1 MTSAGHSIRSTQ
13 PRPRAGWAFYAR
25 RVWGLVLPLLLLA
38 ESGCTTV
45 LSPISGIPA
54 SRLPDQFL
62 ATPRADLDPIDL
74 ARLRQDP
81 PDEYLLDSKDL
92 LGIYIQGILGE
103 EEQPPPVNF
112 PDSPTLPPALGYPIP
127 VRDDGTIAL
136 PLIPPIQ
143 VRGMTL
149 AQAQDVILREYTKRE
164 LLKDPR
170 VIVTLIRR
178 RTYQVIVIREDAG
191 GVSQRYSQNQQ
202 GIGGGFF
209 VGSVRRGTGQ
219 TVNLP
224 AYENDVMHALAA
236 TGGLPGL
243 DAKNEVQI
251 LRGKFEN
258 VAERDEFLRKYARAK
273 PNDPCICPPDAPD
286 DPTIIRI
293 PLRLPPGTVPNVE
306 ERDIILQD
314 GDIVWIQ
321 SRDTEVYYTGGLLP
335 GGEHPLPRDFD
346 LDILAAIARAGGS
359 LTQNVGVG
367 AINVQ
372 GGGVAPTQALVIRKL
387 PCKQSIVIE
396 VDLTR
401 AIRDPDE
408 RILIAPG
415 DTILLRYRPVEELT
429 NFSLAVFFLEGVR
442 RLFNN

>member
-1 MTSAGHSIRSTQ
+1 MVGPKGLKSNAVTAGRL
-13 PRPRAGWAFYAR
+13 AGLAALCL
-25 RVWGLVLPLLLLA
+25 GLFGLT
-38 ESGCTTV
+38 GCTTV

-54 SRLPDQFL
+54 HRLPDQFL
-62 ATPRADLDPIDL
+62 AEPRANLKPIDL
-74 ARLRQDP
+74 SRLRQDP
-81 PDEYLLDSKDL
+81 PEEYLLDAKDL

-136 PLIPPIQ
+136 PLIPPIN

-178 RTYQVIVIREDAG
+178 RTYQVVVIREDSGAQG
-191 GVSQRYSQNQQ
+191 QRFAQNQQ
-202 GIGGGFF
+202 GVGRFF

-224 AYENDVMHALAA
+224 AYENDVLRALAA

-243 DAKNEVQI
+243 DAKSEVKI
-251 LRGKFEN
+251 LRGKFAN
-258 VAERDEFLRKYARAK
+258 AAERDAFLQRYLSRQ
-273 PNDPCICPPDAPD
+273 PDDPCLCPPDPPD

-293 PLRLPPGTVPNVE
+293 PLRLPPGQVPDVE
-306 ERDIILQD
+306 QSDIILQD
-314 GDIVWIQ
+314 GDIVYIE
-321 SRDTEVYYTGGLLP
+321 SRETEVYYTGGLLP

-367 AINVQ
+367 VINVQ

-387 PCKQSIVIE
+387 PCNQSIVIE

-401 AIRDPDE
+401 AITDTRE
-408 RILIAPG
+408 RLLIQPG
-415 DTILLRYRPVEELT
+415 DTIILRYRPVEEFT
-429 NFSLAVFFLEGVR
+429 NFALATFFLEGVR